1 MSASQAQSSVPSLA
15 TTPAPSSPP
24 PPSESYLSDI
34 DGAGQSL
41 LDGGTTE
48 YAYDAGTASGGS
60 SLNLVSWKLDVNAR
74 DEDGVEKRGFNGETA
89 NVCGVNAFC

>member
-1 MSASQAQSSVPSLA
+1 MSAVQPQSAIPSLA
-15 TTPAPSSPP
+15 PTPVPSSPP

-34 DGAGQSL
+34 DGAAPSL

-48 YAYDAGTASGGS
+48 YAFDAGSASGGS

-74 DEDGVEKRGFNGETA
+74 DEDGVDKRGFNGTA
-89 NVCGVNAFC
+89 AMSSGAWSI